1 MKIGSVFLTA
11 LCVLPRSLP
20 TQEVTGNLRGRV
32 VALQSEPVPDI
43 RVIVA
48 GPSLQGTRRTR
59 TDLRGSFQVLAL
71 PPGSYT
77 VRLARIGFRP
87 VVVDSVSVRI
97 GGTTNVGVVTI
108 EPQAIELGEV
118 GVTARRFS
126 IDPTSTTIG
135 ANVDAATYDVLPVG
149 RDYRSVVAFLP
160 HANTSY
166 YPGDPVNIGGATGL
180 ENAYFIDGV
189 NTTPPHFQ
197 GSLPVASFALPYNFV
212 RAVEVKE
219 GGYDARYGRA
229 IGGTVNAVTYS
240 GGNRFDGDVF
250 AFFTNSG
257 LTGPGRIGLK
267 DVRNDNLSSY
277 DFGARV
283 GGPILRDRLWF
294 SAAYNPQVE
303 SADRAVPGWA
313 GHRDRMRRHAFAGK
327 LTWRTAAS
335 TSVELLVFGD
345 RSTHHEV
352 TGALFSAW
360 GAVDSVANPDP
371 YLVFSRGSHTSGSLR
386 LTRQLGASGVLEA
399 SVARATS
406 FLRQG
411 AETARGDTE
420 PLFLDYI
427 TSTLS
432 GGLPSKESPR
442 DTRTSVLLRGTFEL
456 GAHTLVAGMEYEDNR
471 FSDTAVSHGVV
482 RLDSALWVKDSTL
495 VPWTVHNRVPTLY
508 AEDSWRIGSRLTV
521 DAGLRW
527 AGEYLYG
534 SSGLA
539 QSFPNEWQPRL
550 GASYQLGRL
559 GRQRLFGS
567 WGIYYQQQPLDIAS
581 GFYVPY
587 PESWTYYSSDPRLP
601 GTSAD
606 SVADVSTYP
615 TQYPNISGLKV
626 EHHRE
631 VALGYERLVG
641 TSLRFTARVM
651 RRDLLSAFGFG
662 LDTADARYWV
672 LGVPGEGALSFL
684 PKMRRSYT
692 ALELSAEWALRELQA
707 RFSYV
712 LSRAYGNFTGF
723 YASDYG
729 GACPGCLG
737 GLQIAEERA
746 NSTGLLPNDRTHV
759 LKLSGAYRW
768 HFGVTTGAFLTWQSG
783 TPLNEFGVNPTY
795 TRATFL
801 VPRGSAGRTPV
812 IWDLNLRV
820 AYPFSL
826 GRGVAARTTLD
837 WLHVGSPRRPVW
849 LEPFHYVDEDANGNP
864 INLNPTY
871 GQVRSYQP
879 PTQARLGVEF
889 TF

>member
-1 MKIGSVFLTA
+1 MKNGCVFLTV
-11 LCVLPRSLP
+11 LCVLPSSLLA
-20 TQEVTGNLRGRV
+20 QEVSGNLQGRV
-32 VALQSEPVPDI
+32 VALKSEPVADV
-43 RVIVA
+43 RVTVA
-48 GPSLQGTRRTR
+48 GPSLQGTRTTQ
-59 TDLRGSFQVLAL
+59 TDARGFFQLLAL
-71 PPGSYT
+71 PAGGYT

-87 VVVDSVSVRI
+87 VVFESVPVRI
-97 GGTTNVGVVTI
+97 GATTNLGLVTL
-108 EPQAIELGEV
+108 EPQAVELGEIAV
-118 GVTARRFS
+118 NAQRLS
-126 IDPTSTTIG
+126 IDPASTTIG
-135 ANVDAATYDVLPVG
+135 ANVDAATYDALPVG
-149 RDYRSVVAFLP
+149 RDYRSVVEFLP

-180 ENAYFIDGV
+180 ENGYYIDGV
-189 NTTPPHFQ
+189 NVTPPHFQ
-197 GSLPVASFALPYNFV
+197 GSLPVSSFVLPYNFV

-219 GGYDARYGRA
+219 GGYDARYGRV

-240 GGNRFDGDVF
+240 GGNRFEGDVF
-250 AFFTNSG
+250 AFFTNSA
-257 LTGPGRIGLK
+257 LTGPPRIGLK

-277 DFGARV
+277 DVGARV

-294 SAAYNPQVE
+294 SVAYNPQVE
-303 SADRAVPGWA
+303 SADRAVPDWI
-313 GHRDRMRRHAFAGK
+313 HYPDRLRRQVFAGK
-327 LTWRTAAS
+327 LTWQAAAS

-352 TGALFSAW
+352 TGALFSAYA
-360 GAVDSVANPDP
+360 AVDTVANPDP
-371 YLVFSRGSHTSGSLR
+371 YRVFSRGSHTSGSLQ
-386 LTRQLGASGVLEA
+386 LTHHLGAHALLEA
-399 SVARATS
+399 TIARATS
-406 FLRQG
+406 FSQQG

-420 PLFLDYI
+420 ALFLDYI

-432 GGLPSKESPR
+432 GGLSSKESPR
-442 DTRTSVLLRGTFEL
+442 DARTAATLRGTLEL
-456 GAHTLVAGMEYEDNR
+456 GTHTLVAGAEYEDNR
-471 FSDTAVSHGVV
+471 FSDTSVSHLVL

-508 AEDSWRIGSRLTV
+508 VEDSWRMGARLTV

-527 AGEYLYG
+527 AAEYVYG

-539 QSFPNEWQPRL
+539 QTFPNEWQPRL

-559 GRQRLFGS
+559 GTQRLFGS

-601 GTSAD
+601 GTSPD

-615 TQYPNISGLKV
+615 TQYPNIRGLKV

-641 TSLRFTARVM
+641 ASLKLTARAM

-692 ALELSAEWALRELQA
+692 ALELSAEWAGRDLQA
-707 RFSYV
+707 RCSYV
-712 LSRAYGNFTGF
+712 VSRAYGNFTGF

-729 GACPGCLG
+729 VACPGCFG
-737 GLQIAEERA
+737 GLQIAEERK

-759 LKLSGAYRW
+759 VKLSGAYRW
-768 HFGVTTGAFLTWQSG
+768 HFGVTTGAFVTWQSG

-801 VPRGSAGRTPV
+801 VPRGSAGRTPA
-812 IWDLNLRV
+812 IWDLNLRL

-826 GRGVAARTTLD
+826 GGGVAARATLD

-864 INLNPTY
+864 INPNPTY

>member
-1 MKIGSVFLTA
+1 MKTGRVFLTII
-11 LCVLPRSLP
+11 CVLPQSLSA
-20 TQEVTGNLRGRV
+20 QEVSGNLQGRGV
-32 VALQSEPVPDI
+32 SVQAEPVADV
-43 RVIVA
+43 RVTVA
-48 GPSLQGTRRTR
+48 GSSIQGTRGTR
-59 TDLRGSFQVLAL
+59 TDSQGFFEVLAL
-71 PPGSYT
+71 PAGSYI
-77 VRLARIGFRP
+77 VRLERIGFRP
-87 VVVDSVSVRI
+87 VVVDSVLVRI
-97 GGTTNVGVVTI
+97 GATTNLGLVTV
-108 EPQAIELGEV
+108 EPQAFELGEIV
-118 GVTARRFS
+118 VTAQRLS
-126 IDPTSTTIG
+126 IDPASTTIG
-135 ANVDAATYDVLPVG
+135 TNVDAATYDALPVG
-149 RDYRSVVAFLP
+149 RDYRSVVDFLP

-166 YPGDPVNIGGATGL
+166 YAGDAVNIGGATGL
-180 ENAYFIDGV
+180 ENGYYIDGV
-189 NTTPPHFQ
+189 NMTPPHFQ
-197 GSLPVASFALPYNFV
+197 GSLPVSSFMLPYNFV

-240 GGNRFDGDVF
+240 GGNRFEGDVF
-250 AFFTNSG
+250 AFFTNSA
-257 LTGPGRIGLK
+257 LTGPARIGLK

-277 DFGARV
+277 DVGARV

-303 SADRAVPGWA
+303 SADRAVPDWI
-313 GHRDRMRRHAFAGK
+313 HYPDRLRRQVFAGK
-327 LTWRTAAS
+327 LTWQAAAS

-352 TGALFSAW
+352 TGALFSAYA
-360 GAVDSVANPDP
+360 AVDTVANPDP
-371 YLVFSRGSHTSGSLR
+371 YRVFSRGSHTSGSLQ
-386 LTRQLGASGVLEA
+386 LTHHLGAHAVLEA
-399 SVARATS
+399 TVARATS
-406 FLRQG
+406 FSQQG

-432 GGLPSKESPR
+432 GGLSSKESPR
-442 DTRTSVLLRGTFEL
+442 DARTAATLRGTLEL
-456 GAHTLVAGMEYEDNR
+456 GAHTLVAGAEYEDNR
-471 FSDTAVSHGVV
+471 FSDTSVSHLVL

-508 AEDSWRIGSRLTV
+508 VEDSWRMGARLTV

-527 AGEYLYG
+527 AGEYVYG

-559 GRQRLFGS
+559 GTQRLFGS

-601 GTSAD
+601 GTSPD

-641 TSLRFTARVM
+641 ASLKLTARAM

-672 LGVPGEGALSFL
+672 LGVPGEGALGFL

-692 ALELSAEWALRELQA
+692 ALELSAEWAARDLQA

-729 GACPGCLG
+729 VACPGCFG
-737 GLQIAEERA
+737 GLQIAEERK

-768 HFGVTTGAFLTWQSG
+768 HFGVTTGAFVTWQSG
-783 TPLNEFGVNPTY
+783 TPLNDFGVNPTY

-801 VPRGSAGRTPV
+801 VPRGSAGRTPA
-812 IWDLNLRV
+812 IWDLNLRL
-820 AYPFSL
+820 AYPFRL
-826 GRGVAARTTLD
+826 GPGVAARATLD

-864 INLNPTY
+864 INFNPTY